1 LIYNKQQ
8 TDKKEI
14 IMTND
19 ELQVTE
25 IQETDAV
32 AAVQVVDE
40 EVEVVSAMAAD
51 IVEDAADPNE
61 AVSIEVEAVAEAEG
75 EEDQN

>member
-1 LIYNKQQ
+1 MI
-8 TDKKEI
+8 
-14 IMTND
+14 ND

-40 EVEVVSAMAAD
+40 EVEVVAALAAE

-61 AVSIEVEAVAEAEG
+61 AVSIEVEAVAEVEG
-75 EEDQN
+75 EEE